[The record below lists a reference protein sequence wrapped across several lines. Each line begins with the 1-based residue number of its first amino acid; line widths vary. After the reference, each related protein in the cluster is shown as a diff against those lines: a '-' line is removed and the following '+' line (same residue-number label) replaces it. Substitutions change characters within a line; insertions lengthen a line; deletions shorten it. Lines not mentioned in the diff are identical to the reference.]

1 MIRRATLE
9 DAAGIAPLLGELG
22 YPSTP
27 AQAEARL
34 AALPANELVFVAE
47 LDGAVAG
54 LAGLRVEPLL
64 ELDDPWGRLTALV
77 VGSRWRGRGVG
88 ESLVRAVEEEA
99 RARGCA
105 GIVLSSGHQRVD
117 AHAFYERLGYEHTG
131 RRFSKRL

>member
-22 YPSTP
+22 YPSSP
-27 AQAEARL
+27 AQVEARL
-34 AALPANELVFVAE
+34 AALPASELVLVADV
-47 LDGAVAG
+47 DGQVAG

-64 ELDDPWGRLTALV
+64 ELDAPWGRLTVLV
-77 VGSRWRGRGVG
+77 VGSQWRGRGVG

-99 RARGCA
+99 RASGCE
-105 GIVLSSGHQRVD
+105 GVVLSSGNHRVD
-117 AHAFYERLGYEHTG
+117 AHAFYERVGYEATG